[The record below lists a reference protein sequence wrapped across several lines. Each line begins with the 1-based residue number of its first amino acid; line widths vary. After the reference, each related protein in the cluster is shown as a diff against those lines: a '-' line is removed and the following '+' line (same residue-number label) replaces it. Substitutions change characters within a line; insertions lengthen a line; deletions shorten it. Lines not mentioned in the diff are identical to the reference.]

1 MQPDISRCIQQLYSS
16 FWDCVPL
23 TATSRYSFQLPWVR
37 PALVSSWESDSTA
50 ACAGAWIH
58 AECAAAFGPGLTAE
72 DLPGLAPA
80 VLARLY
86 AERPRP

>member
-1 MQPDISRCIQQLYSS
+1 MAVNVNGSPWLATAGSGDVLAGFIAGLLAQNMDS
-16 FWDCVPL
+16 F
-23 TATSRYSFQLPWVR
+23 
-37 PALVSSWESDSTA
+37 EA

-86 AERPRP
+86 AERPRA